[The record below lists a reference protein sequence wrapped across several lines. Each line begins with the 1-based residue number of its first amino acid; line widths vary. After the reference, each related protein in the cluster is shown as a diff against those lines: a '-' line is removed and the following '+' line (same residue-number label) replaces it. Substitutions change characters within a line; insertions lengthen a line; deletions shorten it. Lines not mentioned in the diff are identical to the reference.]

1 MQPGASTRTW
11 RIVGSAALLAIVVRM
26 AWLCDDAYITLRSVE
41 NLVAGHGPVWN
52 VGERVQAFSHPAWFL
67 LLALGRW
74 LTGECCFTTLAIGG
88 ALAMFAAWRL
98 LGVAGAAAPALAVVL
113 CCSRAFTDFATGGLE
128 NPLTSAL
135 LVALTLA
142 AWRDGDP
149 DRRCA
154 RAAWLAGL
162 ATLTRMDL
170 VVLAGPLLLAAA
182 VGVPWRRLLRH
193 AALGFAP
200 FAAWTLFSAFYY
212 GSPVPITA
220 HAKLLA
226 HGVPPFDVAVQ
237 GLHYFVA
244 CARHDL
250 TTVLVIA
257 AGIGLGFARPRL
269 GAMPAAVGALLYCM
283 YVVKVGGDFMTGRFL
298 TPPFVVAAVIVAR
311 WLATAGRGAAWTA
324 ALAAVGALFAGG
336 TPHWLL
342 HPDGEPKPTTHH
354 HFVADERLAYAPMLG
369 LWAKGRST
377 PVPGLMSDFLRQQG
391 LGHAVIPWGQVGRY
405 GFEAGERIYVADA
418 WLLDP
423 LMMRLP
429 IAQPGGWRIGHFERR
444 PPEGYLE
451 SLATGEDRIRHPALR
466 AYYATLRTALRA
478 PLFAPERLRALWRLL
493 TGADEP
499 LLRSYVAE
507 EYRTPPRLPVPAAA
521 LADELPIGTYW
532 YREPRV
538 QLVYPGGLA
547 VQWPTP
553 QVAPQLRVRVWGI
566 KPYRFTFRRGDVA
579 LATVTLQPT
588 RNWEFGLQ
596 EHTLDVP
603 AAAHD
608 GFDAVW
614 IDGGMG
620 ADAVAAI
627 GGLAL
632 APLAQPPR

>member
-1 MQPGASTRTW
+1 MQAAASTRLW
-11 RIVGSAALLAIVVRM
+11 RILGFAALLAIVVRL

-52 VGERVQAFSHPAWFL
+52 VGERVQSFSHPAWML
-67 LLALGRW
+67 LLALGRL
-74 LTGECCFTTLAIGG
+74 LTGECYFTTLAICG
-88 ALAMFAAWRL
+88 ALSAVAAWRL

-113 CCSRAFTDFATGGLE
+113 CGSRAFPEFATGGLE

-135 LVALTLA
+135 LVALTLT

-170 VVLAGPLLLAAA
+170 IVLAGPLLAGAT
-182 VGVPWRRLLRH
+182 VGVPWPRLLRH
-193 AALGFAP
+193 AAIGFAP

-212 GSPVPITA
+212 GSPLPITA

-226 HGVPPFDVAVQ
+226 HGVPVTDVAIQ

-244 CARHDL
+244 CAIEDPA
-250 TTVLVIA
+250 TVLVLA
-257 AGIGLGFARPRL
+257 AGIGLGLARPRL
-269 GAMPAAVGALLYCM
+269 GAMPAAVGALLYCG

-298 TPPFVVAAVIVAR
+298 TPPFVVAAAILGR
-311 WLATAGRGAAWTA
+311 WLATAGRGAAWGA
-324 ALAAVGALFAGG
+324 ALAAVGALASGG
-336 TPHWLL
+336 TPIWLM
-342 HPDGEPKPTTHH
+342 PIDGEPKPTTHH
-354 HFVADERLAYAPMLG
+354 HFVANERLAYAPMLG

-377 PVPGLMSDFLRQQG
+377 PAPGLMSEFLRQQG

-405 GFEAGERIYVADA
+405 GFEAGDRIYIADA

-429 IAQPGGWRIGHFERR
+429 IARPDAWRIGHFERR

-451 SLATGEDRIRHPALR
+451 SLATGADRIRHPALR

-478 PLFAPERLRALWRLL
+478 PLFAPERLDALWRLL
-493 TGADEP
+493 TGADDA
-499 LLRSYVAE
+499 LLRRYVAE
-507 EYRTPPRLPVPAAA
+507 EYRTPPRLPAPAAA

-547 VQWPTP
+547 VEWPTP

-566 KPYRFTFRRGDVA
+566 KPYRFTFRRGDVE

-632 APLAQPPR
+632 VP

>member
-1 MQPGASTRTW
+1 MQAAASTRLW
-11 RIVGSAALLAIVVRM
+11 RILGFAALLAIVVRL

-52 VGERVQAFSHPAWFL
+52 VGERVQSFSHPAWML
-67 LLALGRW
+67 LLALGRL
-74 LTGECCFTTLAIGG
+74 LTGECYFTTLAIGG
-88 ALAMFAAWRL
+88 ALSAVAAWRL

-113 CCSRAFTDFATGGLE
+113 CCSRAFPEFATGGLE

-135 LVALTLA
+135 LVALALV

-170 VVLAGPLLLAAA
+170 VVLAGPLLAGAT
-182 VGVPWRRLLRH
+182 VGVPWPRLLRH
-193 AALGFAP
+193 AAAGFAP

-212 GSPVPITA
+212 GSPLPITA

-226 HGVPPFDVAVQ
+226 HGVPTMDVAIQ

-244 CARHDL
+244 CAIEDPA
-250 TTVLVIA
+250 TVLVLA
-257 AGIGLGFARPRL
+257 AGIGLGLARPRL
-269 GAMPAAVGALLYCM
+269 GAMPAAVGALLYCG

-298 TPPFVVAAVIVAR
+298 TPPFVVAAAILGR
-311 WLATAGRGAAWTA
+311 WLATAGRGAAWGV
-324 ALAAVGALFAGG
+324 ALAALGALASVG
-336 TPHWLL
+336 TPIWLMPL
-342 HPDGEPKPTTHH
+342 DGEPKPTTHH
-354 HFVADERLAYAPMLG
+354 HFVANERLAYAPMLG

-377 PVPGLMSDFLRQQG
+377 PAPGLMSEFLRQQG

-405 GFEAGERIYVADA
+405 GFEAGDRIYVADA

-429 IAQPGGWRIGHFERR
+429 IARPDAWRIGHFERR

-478 PLFAPERLRALWRLL
+478 PLFAPERLDALWRLL
-493 TGADEP
+493 TGADDA
-499 LLRSYVAE
+499 LLRRYVAE
-507 EYRTPPRLPVPAAA
+507 EYRTPPRLPAPAAE
-521 LADELPIGTYW
+521 LADELPLGTYW

-538 QLVYPGGLA
+538 RLVYPGGLTA
-547 VQWPTP
+547 QWPEPAT
-553 QVAPQLRVRVWGI
+553 ARQLRVRVWGI
-566 KPYRFTFRRGDVA
+566 KPYRFTFRRGDVELGA
-579 LATVTLQPT
+579 ATLQPT
-588 RNWEFGLQ
+588 RGWEFGLQ
-596 EHTLDVP
+596 EYAVDVPP
-603 AAAHD
+603 AAAG

-614 IDGGMG
+614 IDGGMA

-632 APLAQPPR
+632 VP